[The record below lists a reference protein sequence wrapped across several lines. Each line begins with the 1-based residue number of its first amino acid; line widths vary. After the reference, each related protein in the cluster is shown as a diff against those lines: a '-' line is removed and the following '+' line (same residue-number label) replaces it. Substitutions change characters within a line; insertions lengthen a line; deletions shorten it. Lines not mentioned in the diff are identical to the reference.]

1 MFEGYDNGTNMSG
14 KYNGVQAKIQKINEY
29 ARFVPYAAHSLNLA
43 GVHAASVTSDM
54 VTFFGIVQK
63 LFTFFSGST
72 IRWEVLMKNIN
83 VSLKCHAD
91 TRWSSKAKAVN
102 ALYI

>member
-29 ARFVPYAAHSLNLA
+29 ARFVSCAAHSLNLA
-43 GVHAASVTSDM
+43 GVHTASVTSDM

-63 LFTFFSGST
+63 LFTSFFLG
-72 IRWEVLMKNIN
+72 RQYVGKF
-83 VSLKCHAD
+83 
-91 TRWSSKAKAVN
+91 
-102 ALYI
+102 